1 MFNYAHSLGVRE
13 ERMLLEEKART
24 TEENAK
30 LTAKML
36 LSREDI
42 QPDEVF
48 IVSKND
54 HLEWA
59 MDLFKR
65 KDVPG
70 NYFRRAKPLG
80 CDVKRE
86 DSIKQ
91 MEEYLEKHPNNKM
104 VQHRLNALRK
114 GIQGI
119 D

>member
-1 MFNYAHSLGVRE
+1 MFNYAKSLGVRE

-24 TEENAK
+24 TDENAR

-80 CDVKRE
+80 CDVKRV